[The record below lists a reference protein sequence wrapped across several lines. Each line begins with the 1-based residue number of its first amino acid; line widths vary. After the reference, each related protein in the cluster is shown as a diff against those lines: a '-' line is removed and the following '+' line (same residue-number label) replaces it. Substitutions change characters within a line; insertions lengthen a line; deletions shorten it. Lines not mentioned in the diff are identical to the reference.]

1 MTRYGGHLLFSRR
14 SATSACAIAL
24 VVMAVTP
31 YHRFSSSIGLASGA
45 MTWLVIL
52 GACLAAFGHG
62 VALRKGR
69 EIRRPGFLG
78 AFGIFLAAIATVPEW
93 ADLAFYARGDSIP
106 FVFAPIWLLRG
117 VSCAS
122 CFAGSLLLS
131 YVIWDTAGSPLTR
144 GATRADERET
154 RHPQDAIFTET
165 IAVMSCLL
173 FCCRVSWRVIPEP
186 WGALSVSA
194 ASIGLVL
201 LIPLVYLVLVAVPLF
216 CCFSAFGRG
225 QSDVFARSAL
235 VAVPIGLVP
244 AVEAAYFASDDAIIA
259 LLAMGS
265 AIAAAFVCM
274 LLKRKRDNNSDIA
287 CVSDPFDAGVFSPA
301 LSPREEQFVRLLL
314 KGKTP
319 AEIAKETDTKSSTV
333 RTTLHRAYGKASV
346 AGSRELVALFVD
358 EGDAVGPE
366 LSRRHADDMLA
377 SARTRR
383 LFRYLLTL
391 FFILLAAGPLVM
403 ADSYWG
409 SGVSWAV
416 TFSLSSYAL
425 GLGLLLS
432 LHYAGEK
439 LNREAALTR
448 TDGAIG
454 LGSPC
459 VWAIL
464 SAVEWSFVYIAAWRC
479 VRDPLMAVPVLFCGM
494 TSMASLAVGLCSF
507 KARGR
512 TRAIVP
518 LALIGVSA
526 LIYAA
531 TRGRIHGLA
540 VLTGILFTYIVL
552 RSCPQRK
559 MLGVWMLCFGATAPV
574 WVVLLNMAQD
584 LMVFEPLFLTSL
596 LGQSSAVNVVV
607 ATVIVCWSAPMFVTH
622 IALTRSV
629 ENEKAVLE
637 YRANGLTEAARVRQ
651 LALLASRSLSDV
663 QSQIMLMTAEGA
675 TTKTIA
681 EDVGYAAS
689 TVQALRSASYRQL
702 KIKNKAELV
711 SLLSQVDNV

>member
-1 MTRYGGHLLFSRR
+1 MLFSRR
-14 SATSACAIAL
+14 SATSACVIVL
-24 VVMAVTP
+24 IVMAVTP

-69 EIRRPGFLG
+69 EIRRPGRLG
-78 AFGIFLAAIATVPEW
+78 VFGVFLAAIAVVPEW
-93 ADLAFYARGDSIP
+93 VDLAFYARGDSIP
-106 FVFAPIWLLRG
+106 IVFAPIWLLHG
-117 VSCAS
+117 VSCTL
-122 CFAGSLLLS
+122 CFTGSLLLS
-131 YVIWDTAGSPLTR
+131 YVIWDTAGSPLIR
-144 GATRADERET
+144 GAARDGERGTRRSQSALF
-154 RHPQDAIFTET
+154 AET
-165 IAVMSCLL
+165 IVVLSCLL
-173 FCCRVSWRVIPEP
+173 FCCRVSWRVVPEP
-186 WGALSVSA
+186 WGMPSVTA
-194 ASIGLVL
+194 ASIGIVL
-201 LIPLVYLVLVAVPLF
+201 LIPLVYLVFAAVPLL
-216 CCFSAFGRG
+216 CCPRAFGRG
-225 QSDVFARSAL
+225 QGDVFARSVL

-244 AVEAAYFASDDAIIA
+244 AVEVAYFASDATVIVS
-259 LLAMGS
+259 LTMGS
-265 AIAAAFVCM
+265 AIAAFGCT
-274 LLKRKRDNNSDIA
+274 LLRKKRNNDSDTPPRT
-287 CVSDPFDAGVFSPA
+287 SDPFDAGAFSPA

-319 AEIAKETDTKSSTV
+319 AEIARETGTKPSTV

-346 AGSRELVALFVD
+346 AGSGELVALFAG

-366 LSRRHADDMLA
+366 PLQRHADDLLV

-383 LFRYLLTL
+383 LFRYLLTS

-403 ADSYWG
+403 ADSDWS
-409 SGVSWAV
+409 SGVTHAIAS
-416 TFSLSSYAL
+416 SLASYTL

-432 LHYAGEK
+432 LCSAGGK
-439 LNREAALTR
+439 PKRGDDLDGA
-448 TDGAIG
+448 DGAIG

-479 VRDPLMAVPVLFCGM
+479 IRDPLMAAPVLFCGIA
-494 TSMASLAVGLCSF
+494 SMASLAVKLCPF
-507 KARGR
+507 KVHAH
-512 TRAIVP
+512 TRAIAP
-518 LALIGVSA
+518 LVSIGVAA

-540 VLTGILFTYIVL
+540 VLTGMLLTYIVL

-559 MLGVWMLCFGATAPV
+559 MLGVWMLCFGATVPA
-574 WVVLLNMAQD
+574 WVVLLNMVQD
-584 LMVFEPLFLTSL
+584 LTVFEPLFLASL
-596 LGQSSAVNVVV
+596 LGQSSALNVVV
-607 ATVIVCWSAPMFVTH
+607 ATVIVCWSVPIFVTH
-622 IALTRSV
+622 IALARSV
-629 ENEKAVLE
+629 EDEKAVLE
-637 YRANGLTEAARVRQ
+637 YRANGSTETARVRQ
-651 LALLASRSLSDV
+651 LALLMSRSLSDV
-663 QSQIMLMTAEGA
+663 QSQILLMTAEGA

-702 KIKNKAELV
+702 RIKNKTQLI

>member
-1 MTRYGGHLLFSRR
+1 MLFSRR
-14 SATSACAIAL
+14 SATFACAIVL
-24 VVMAVTP
+24 IVMSVTP
-31 YHRFSSSIGLASGA
+31 YHRFSSSLGLASGA

-52 GACLAAFGHG
+52 GACLAAFVHG
-62 VALRKGR
+62 TALCKGGM
-69 EIRRPGFLG
+69 RRPRYLGAIGVFLG
-78 AFGIFLAAIATVPEW
+78 VIATVPEW

-131 YVIWDTAGSPLTR
+131 YVIWDTAGSPLTQ

-186 WGALSVSA
+186 WGISSASA
-194 ASIGLVL
+194 APIGLAL
-201 LIPLVYLVLVAVPLF
+201 LIPLAYFVLAAVPLL
-216 CCFSAFGRG
+216 CCPRAFGRG
-225 QSDVFARSAL
+225 QGDVSARSVL
-235 VAVPIGLVP
+235 VAVPIGLIP
-244 AVEAAYFASDDAIIA
+244 AVEVAYFANDAAVIA

-274 LLKRKRDNNSDIA
+274 LLRGKRDNDSDIA
-287 CVSDPFDAGVFSPA
+287 CASDPFDVGAFSPA

-319 AEIAKETDTKSSTV
+319 AEIAGETDTKPSTV

-366 LSRRHADDMLA
+366 LSRRHAGDMLA
-377 SARTRR
+377 LARTHR
-383 LFRYLLTL
+383 LLRYLPTS
-391 FFILLAAGPLVM
+391 FFIFLAAGPLVM
-403 ADSYWG
+403 ANSDWES
-409 SGVSWAV
+409 SVTRAV
-416 TFSLSSYAL
+416 AFSLASYTL
-425 GLGLLLS
+425 GLGLFLS
-432 LHYAGEK
+432 PYCAVVKTNHDADLDRAGE
-439 LNREAALTR
+439 
-448 TDGAIG
+448 AIG

-464 SAVEWSFVYIAAWRC
+464 SAVEWAFVYIAAWRC
-479 VRDPLMAVPVLFCGM
+479 IRDQLMAAPVLFCGIA
-494 TSMASLAVGLCSF
+494 SMASLAVKLRPF
-507 KARGR
+507 KVHAH

-531 TRGRIHGLA
+531 TRGRIHELA
-540 VLTGILFTYIVL
+540 VLTGMLLTYIVL

-559 MLGVWMLCFGATAPV
+559 MLGVWMLCFGAMAPV
-574 WVVLLNMAQD
+574 WVVLLNMVQD
-584 LMVFEPLFLTSL
+584 LTVFKPLFLASL
-596 LGQSSAVNVVV
+596 LGHSSAVNVVV
-607 ATVIVCWSAPMFVTH
+607 ATVVVCWSAPMFVTH
-622 IALTRSV
+622 IALARSV
-629 ENEKAVLE
+629 EDEKAVLE
-637 YRANGLTEAARVRQ
+637 YRANGSTETARVRQ
-651 LALLASRSLSDV
+651 LALLMSRSLSDV
-663 QSQIMLMTAEGA
+663 QSQILLMTAEGA

-702 KIKNKAELV
+702 RIKNKAELI

>member
-1 MTRYGGHLLFSRR
+1 MLFSRR
-14 SATSACAIAL
+14 SATSACAIVL
-24 VVMAVTP
+24 IVMAVTP

-69 EIRRPGFLG
+69 EIRRPGRLG
-78 AFGIFLAAIATVPEW
+78 VFGVFLAAIAVVPEW
-93 ADLAFYARGDSIP
+93 VDLAFYARGDSIP
-106 FVFAPIWLLRG
+106 IAFAPIWLLHG
-117 VSCAS
+117 VSCAL
-122 CFAGSLLLS
+122 CFTGSLLLS
-131 YVIWDTAGSPLTR
+131 YVIWDTAGSPLIR
-144 GATRADERET
+144 GAARDGERGTRRSQSALF
-154 RHPQDAIFTET
+154 AET
-165 IAVMSCLL
+165 IVVLSCLL
-173 FCCRVSWRVIPEP
+173 FCCRVSWRVVPEP
-186 WGALSVSA
+186 WGMPSVTA
-194 ASIGLVL
+194 ASIGIVL
-201 LIPLVYLVLVAVPLF
+201 LIPLVYLVLAAVPLL
-216 CCFSAFGRG
+216 CCPRAFGRG
-225 QSDVFARSAL
+225 QGDVFARSVL

-244 AVEAAYFASDDAIIA
+244 AVEVAYFASDATVIVS
-259 LLAMGS
+259 LTMGS
-265 AIAAAFVCM
+265 AIAAFGCT
-274 LLKRKRDNNSDIA
+274 LLRKKRNNDSDTPRT
-287 CVSDPFDAGVFSPA
+287 SDPFDAGAFSPA

-319 AEIAKETDTKSSTV
+319 AEIARETGTKPSTV

-346 AGSRELVALFVD
+346 AGSGELVALFAG

-366 LSRRHADDMLA
+366 PLQRHADDLLV

-383 LFRYLLTL
+383 LFRYLLTS

-403 ADSYWG
+403 ADSDWS
-409 SGVSWAV
+409 SGVTHAIA
-416 TFSLSSYAL
+416 FSLASYTL

-432 LHYAGEK
+432 LCSVGGKPKRGDDLDGA
-439 LNREAALTR
+439 
-448 TDGAIG
+448 DGAIG

-479 VRDPLMAVPVLFCGM
+479 IRDPLMAAPVLFCGIA
-494 TSMASLAVGLCSF
+494 SMASLAVKLCPF
-507 KARGR
+507 KVHAH
-512 TRAIVP
+512 TRAIAP
-518 LALIGVSA
+518 LVSIGVAA

-540 VLTGILFTYIVL
+540 VLTGMLLTYIVL

-559 MLGVWMLCFGATAPV
+559 MLGVWMLCFGATVPA
-574 WVVLLNMAQD
+574 WVVLLNMVQD
-584 LMVFEPLFLTSL
+584 LTVFEPLFLASL
-596 LGQSSAVNVVV
+596 LGQSSALNVVV
-607 ATVIVCWSAPMFVTH
+607 ATVIVCWSVPIFVTH
-622 IALTRSV
+622 IALARSV
-629 ENEKAVLE
+629 EDEKAVLE
-637 YRANGLTEAARVRQ
+637 YRANGSTETARVRQ
-651 LALLASRSLSDV
+651 LALLMSRSLSDV
-663 QSQIMLMTAEGA
+663 QSQILLMTAEGA

-702 KIKNKAELV
+702 RIKNKTQLI

>member
-1 MTRYGGHLLFSRR
+1 MLFSRR
-14 SATSACAIAL
+14 SATSACAIVL
-24 VVMAVTP
+24 IVMAVTP

-69 EIRRPGFLG
+69 EIRRPGRLG
-78 AFGIFLAAIATVPEW
+78 VFGVFLAAIAVVPEW
-93 ADLAFYARGDSIP
+93 VDLAFYARGDSIP

-131 YVIWDTAGSPLTR
+131 YVIWDTAGFPLTQ

-186 WGALSVSA
+186 WGISSA
-194 ASIGLVL
+194 TAAPIGLAL
-201 LIPLVYLVLVAVPLF
+201 LIPLAYFVLAAVLLF
-216 CCFSAFGRG
+216 FCPYAFGRG
-225 QSDVFARSAL
+225 QSDVSARSVL

-244 AVEAAYFASDDAIIA
+244 AVEVAYFANDAAIIVS
-259 LLAMGS
+259 LTMGS
-265 AIAAAFVCM
+265 AIAAFVCT
-274 LLKRKRDNNSDIA
+274 LLRKKRNNDSDIPRT
-287 CVSDPFDAGVFSPA
+287 SDPFDAGAFSPA

-319 AEIAKETDTKSSTV
+319 AEIARETDTKSSTV

-346 AGSRELVALFVD
+346 AGSRELVALFAG
-358 EGDAVGPE
+358 EGDTVGPE

-403 ADSYWG
+403 ADSDWG

-416 TFSLSSYAL
+416 AFSLSSYAL

-432 LHYAGEK
+432 LRYAGGK
-439 LNREAALTR
+439 PNRGAALDR
-448 TDGAIG
+448 AGEAIW
-454 LGSPC
+454 LGSPY
-459 VWAIL
+459 VWAML

-494 TSMASLAVGLCSF
+494 TSMASLAVELRPF
-507 KARGR
+507 KVHTH
-512 TRAIVP
+512 TRAIAP
-518 LALIGVSA
+518 LVSIGVAA

-540 VLTGILFTYIVL
+540 VLTGMLLTYIVL
-552 RSCPQRK
+552 GSCPQRK

-574 WVVLLNMAQD
+574 WVVLLSMAQD
-584 LMVFEPLFLTSL
+584 LMVFEPLFLASL

-607 ATVIVCWSAPMFVTH
+607 ATVIVCWSVPMFVTH
-622 IALTRSV
+622 IALARSV
-629 ENEKAVLE
+629 EDEKAVSE
-637 YRANGLTEAARVRQ
+637 YRANGSTETARVRQ
-651 LALLASRSLSDV
+651 LALLTSRSLSDV
-663 QSQIMLMTAEGA
+663 QSQILLMTAEGA
-675 TTKTIA
+675 TTKAIA

-702 KIKNKAELV
+702 KIKNKAELI

>member
-1 MTRYGGHLLFSRR
+1 MLFSRR
-14 SATSACAIAL
+14 SATSACAIVL
-24 VVMAVTP
+24 IVMAVTP

-52 GACLAAFGHG
+52 GSCLAVFGHG

-78 AFGIFLAAIATVPEW
+78 AFGIFLATIAAVPEW

-131 YVIWDTAGSPLTR
+131 YVIWDTAGSPLTQ

-173 FCCRVSWRVIPEP
+173 FCCRVSWRIIPEP
-186 WGALSVSA
+186 WGISSASA
-194 ASIGLVL
+194 APIGLAL
-201 LIPLVYLVLVAVPLF
+201 LIPLAYFVLAALLLF
-216 CCFSAFGRG
+216 FCPYAFGRG
-225 QSDVFARSAL
+225 QSDVSARSVL

-244 AVEAAYFASDDAIIA
+244 AVEVAYFANDAAIIA
-259 LLAMGS
+259 SLTMGS
-265 AIAAAFVCM
+265 AIAAFVCT
-274 LLKRKRDNNSDIA
+274 LLRKKRNNDSDIPRT
-287 CVSDPFDAGVFSPA
+287 SDPFDAGVFSPA

-319 AEIAKETDTKSSTV
+319 AEIAKETDTKPSTV

-346 AGSRELVALFVD
+346 AGSRELVALFAG
-358 EGDAVGPE
+358 EGDTAGPG
-366 LSRRHADDMLA
+366 LLQRHADDMLA

-403 ADSYWG
+403 ADSDWE
-409 SGVSWAV
+409 SGISRAV
-416 TFSLSSYAL
+416 AFSLSSYAL

-432 LHYAGEK
+432 LRYTGGKPNRKAALDRAGE
-439 LNREAALTR
+439 
-448 TDGAIG
+448 AIG

-464 SAVEWSFVYIAAWRC
+464 SAVEWSFVDIAAWRC
-479 VRDPLMAVPVLFCGM
+479 IRDPLMAAPVLFCGIA
-494 TSMASLAVGLCSF
+494 SMASLAVKLRPF
-507 KARGR
+507 KVHAH
-512 TRAIVP
+512 TRVIAP
-518 LALIGVSA
+518 LVLIGVAA

-531 TRGRIHGLA
+531 TRGRIHGFA
-540 VLTGILFTYIVL
+540 VLTGMLLTYIVL

-559 MLGVWMLCFGATAPV
+559 MLGVWMLCFGAMAPV
-574 WVVLLNMAQD
+574 WVVLLNMVQD
-584 LMVFEPLFLTSL
+584 LTVFKPLFLASL
-596 LGQSSAVNVVV
+596 LGHSSAVNVVV
-607 ATVIVCWSAPMFVTH
+607 ATVIVCWSVPIFVTH
-622 IALTRSV
+622 IALARSV
-629 ENEKAVLE
+629 EDEKAVLE
-637 YRANGLTEAARVRQ
+637 YRANGSTETARVRQ
-651 LALLASRSLSDV
+651 LALLMSRSLSNV
-663 QSQIMLMTAEGA
+663 QSQILLMTAEGA
-675 TTKTIA
+675 TTKAIA

-702 KIKNKAELV
+702 RIKNKAELI

>member
-1 MTRYGGHLLFSRR
+1 MLFSRR

-259 LLAMGS
+259 LLAMRS

-663 QSQIMLMTAEGA
+663 QSQILLMTAEGA

>member
-1 MTRYGGHLLFSRR
+1 MLFSRR
-14 SATSACAIAL
+14 SATSARVIVL
-24 VVMAVTP
+24 IVMAVTP

-69 EIRRPGFLG
+69 EIRRPGRLG
-78 AFGIFLAAIATVPEW
+78 VFGVFLAAIAVVPEW
-93 ADLAFYARGDSIP
+93 VDLAFYARGDSIP
-106 FVFAPIWLLRG
+106 IVFAPIWLLHG
-117 VSCAS
+117 VSCTL
-122 CFAGSLLLS
+122 CFTGSLLLS
-131 YVIWDTAGSPLTR
+131 YVIWDTAGSPLIR
-144 GATRADERET
+144 GAARDGERGTRRSQSALF
-154 RHPQDAIFTET
+154 AET
-165 IAVMSCLL
+165 IVVLSCLL
-173 FCCRVSWRVIPEP
+173 FCCRVSWRVVPEP
-186 WGALSVSA
+186 WGMPSVTA
-194 ASIGLVL
+194 ASIGIVL
-201 LIPLVYLVLVAVPLF
+201 LIPLVYLVLAAVPLL
-216 CCFSAFGRG
+216 CCPRAFGRG
-225 QSDVFARSAL
+225 QGDVFARSVL

-244 AVEAAYFASDDAIIA
+244 AVEVAYFASDATVIVS
-259 LLAMGS
+259 LTMGS
-265 AIAAAFVCM
+265 AIAAFGCT
-274 LLKRKRDNNSDIA
+274 LLRKKRNNDSDTPRT
-287 CVSDPFDAGVFSPA
+287 SDPFDAGAFSPA

-319 AEIAKETDTKSSTV
+319 AEIARETGTKPSTV

-346 AGSRELVALFVD
+346 AGSGELVALFAG

-366 LSRRHADDMLA
+366 PLQRHADDLLV

-383 LFRYLLTL
+383 LFRYLLTS

-403 ADSYWG
+403 ADSDWS
-409 SGVSWAV
+409 SGVTHAIA
-416 TFSLSSYAL
+416 FSLASYTL

-432 LHYAGEK
+432 LCSAGGK
-439 LNREAALTR
+439 PKRGDDLDGA
-448 TDGAIG
+448 DGAIG

-479 VRDPLMAVPVLFCGM
+479 VRDPLMAAPVLFCGIA
-494 TSMASLAVGLCSF
+494 SMASLAVKLCPF
-507 KARGR
+507 KVHAH
-512 TRAIVP
+512 TRAIAP
-518 LALIGVSA
+518 LVSIGVAA

-540 VLTGILFTYIVL
+540 VLTGMLLTYIVL

-559 MLGVWMLCFGATAPV
+559 MLGVWMLCFGATVPA
-574 WVVLLNMAQD
+574 WVVLLNMVQD
-584 LMVFEPLFLTSL
+584 LTVFEPLFLASL
-596 LGQSSAVNVVV
+596 LGQSSALNVVV
-607 ATVIVCWSAPMFVTH
+607 ATVIVCWSVPIFVTH
-622 IALTRSV
+622 IALARSV
-629 ENEKAVLE
+629 EDEKAVLE
-637 YRANGLTEAARVRQ
+637 YRANGSTETARVRQ
-651 LALLASRSLSDV
+651 LALLMSRSLSDV
-663 QSQIMLMTAEGA
+663 QSQILLMTAEGA

-702 KIKNKAELV
+702 RIKNKTQLI

>member
-1 MTRYGGHLLFSRR
+1 MLFSRR

-432 LHYAGEK
+432 LRYAGEK

-540 VLTGILFTYIVL
+540 VLTGMLLTYIVL

-559 MLGVWMLCFGATAPV
+559 MLGVWMLCFGAMAPV
-574 WVVLLNMAQD
+574 WVVLLNMVQD
-584 LMVFEPLFLTSL
+584 LTVFKPLFLASL
-596 LGQSSAVNVVV
+596 LGHSSAVNVVV
-607 ATVIVCWSAPMFVTH
+607 ATVVVCWSAPMFVTH
-622 IALTRSV
+622 IALARSV
-629 ENEKAVLE
+629 EDEKAVLG
-637 YRANGLTEAARVRQ
+637 YRANGSTETARVRQ
-651 LALLASRSLSDV
+651 LALLTSRSLSDV
-663 QSQIMLMTAEGA
+663 QSQILLMTAEGA
-675 TTKTIA
+675 TTKAIA

-702 KIKNKAELV
+702 RIKNKAELI

>member
-1 MTRYGGHLLFSRR
+1 MLFSRR
-14 SATSACAIAL
+14 SATSACAIVL
-24 VVMAVTP
+24 IVMAVTP

-69 EIRRPGFLG
+69 EIRRPGRLG
-78 AFGIFLAAIATVPEW
+78 VFGVFLAAIAVVPEW
-93 ADLAFYARGDSIP
+93 VDLAFYARGDSIP
-106 FVFAPIWLLRG
+106 IVFAPIWLLHG
-117 VSCAS
+117 VSCTL
-122 CFAGSLLLS
+122 CFTGSLLLS
-131 YVIWDTAGSPLTR
+131 YAIWDTAGSPLIR
-144 GATRADERET
+144 GAARDGERGTRRSQSALF
-154 RHPQDAIFTET
+154 AET
-165 IAVMSCLL
+165 IVVLSCLL
-173 FCCRVSWRVIPEP
+173 FCCRVSWRVVPEP
-186 WGALSVSA
+186 WGMPSVTA
-194 ASIGLVL
+194 ASIGIVL
-201 LIPLVYLVLVAVPLF
+201 LIPLAYFVLAAVLLF
-216 CCFSAFGRG
+216 FCPYAFGRG
-225 QSDVFARSAL
+225 QSDVSARSVL

-244 AVEAAYFASDDAIIA
+244 AVEVAYFANDAAIIVS
-259 LLAMGS
+259 LTMGS
-265 AIAAAFVCM
+265 AIAAFVCT
-274 LLKRKRDNNSDIA
+274 LLRKKRNNDSDIPRT
-287 CVSDPFDAGVFSPA
+287 SDPFDAGAFSPA

-319 AEIAKETDTKSSTV
+319 AEIARETDTKPSTV

-346 AGSRELVALFVD
+346 AGSRELVALFAG
-358 EGDAVGPE
+358 EGDTVGPE

-403 ADSYWG
+403 ADSDWG

-416 TFSLSSYAL
+416 AFSLASYTL

-432 LHYAGEK
+432 LCSAGGK
-439 LNREAALTR
+439 PKRGDDLDGA
-448 TDGAIG
+448 DGAIG

-479 VRDPLMAVPVLFCGM
+479 IRDPLMAAPVLFCGIA
-494 TSMASLAVGLCSF
+494 SMASLAVKLCPF
-507 KARGR
+507 KVHAH
-512 TRAIVP
+512 TRAIAP
-518 LALIGVSA
+518 LVSIGVAA

-540 VLTGILFTYIVL
+540 VLTGMLLTYIVL

-559 MLGVWMLCFGATAPV
+559 MLGVWMLCFGATVPA
-574 WVVLLNMAQD
+574 WVVLLNMVQD
-584 LMVFEPLFLTSL
+584 LTVFEPLFLASL
-596 LGQSSAVNVVV
+596 LGQSSALNVVV
-607 ATVIVCWSAPMFVTH
+607 ATVIVCWSVPMFVTH
-622 IALTRSV
+622 IALARSV
-629 ENEKAVLE
+629 EDEKALLE
-637 YRANGLTEAARVRQ
+637 YRANGSTETARVRQ
-651 LALLASRSLSDV
+651 LALLTSRSLSDV
-663 QSQIMLMTAEGA
+663 QSQILLMTAEGA
-675 TTKTIA
+675 TTKAIA

-702 KIKNKAELV
+702 KIKNKAELI